1 MRLGIVRGQVTLSL
15 ADAALAGT
23 TLLLVEPVTAENLEA
38 RNGLGGG
45 RQIVVADRLSPGQG
59 ELIAFVEGS
68 EAANAYYPG
77 VAPVDAYC
85 SLVVRDYEFASPA
98 AAAAPGAGTEGRS

>member
-15 ADAALAGT
+15 ADPSLAGT
-23 TLLLVEPVTAENLEA
+23 TLLIVDPVTAENLEA
-38 RNGLGGG
+38 RNGQGGG
-45 RQIVVADRLSPGQG
+45 RQIVVADHLSPGQG
-59 ELIAFVEGS
+59 EMIAFVEGS

-85 SLVVRDYEFASPA
+85 SLVVRDYEFKSPA
-98 AAAAPGAGTEGRS
+98 VGKPPGTEGQR

>member
-15 ADAALAGT
+15 ADPALAGT
-23 TLLLVEPVTAENLEA
+23 TLLIVEPVTAENLEA
-38 RNGLGGG
+38 RNGQGGG

-59 ELIAFVEGS
+59 EMIAFVEGS
-68 EAANAYYPG
+68 EAANAYDPG

-85 SLVVRDYEFASPA
+85 SLVVRDYEFKSPA
-98 AAAAPGAGTEGRS
+98 AGTAPGTEGQR